1 MTTLSQPQFLDTD
14 HLSYDQLLV
23 IHHLIQGGC
32 KRTPIAAALFGSDGT
47 KQQDKAA
54 RARLRDLLTAHG
66 LYLRGPGRPGPA
78 RDALNAQNAQAL
90 GA

>member
-32 KRTPIAAALFGSDGT
+32 KRTPIAAATPALL
-47 KQQDKAA
+47 AELV
-54 RARLRDLLTAHG
+54 RAIKL
-66 LYLRGPGRPGPA
+66 P
-78 RDALNAQNAQAL
+78 
-90 GA
+90 